1 MSSII
6 KNIEFDTELSP
17 GAYNAINVCLRLN
30 PGERITLITDEETI
44 EIAASLVNEIEKIG
58 SEYRLFLL
66 EDMANRPLKRMP
78 EIILNDLL
86 KSQVSILAVVSQI
99 NELHSRFQM
108 LSVINKNKIRHAHM
122 VNINKQI
129 MLEGM
134 RADFLEIDIL
144 SKKLVEKARKAKEIR
159 AVSKGGT
166 NIKAEFSSNLNW
178 IKTSGIISPDEWGN
192 LPGGEIFTAPYNLNG
207 RFVVDGVVG
216 DYLCQRYGDLKEF
229 PLTIEILNNRIKE
242 LHCENQ
248 ELLEEFTAYTM
259 SDENSSRVGEFAIG
273 TNTAVKNII
282 GNILQDEKLP
292 GVHIAFGH
300 PAPEHTGADWTS
312 STHIDCVGREF
323 DIWMDDDKVMENGK
337 FLI

>member
-1 MSSII
+1 MSSNI

-17 GAYNAINVCLRLN
+17 GAYNAINVCLRLK
-30 PGERITLITDEETI
+30 PEERITLVTDEESI
-44 EIAASLVNEIEKIG
+44 EIAASLVNEIEKTG
-58 SEYRLFLL
+58 SKYRLFLL
-66 EDMANRPLKRMP
+66 EDIANRPLKRMP
-78 EIILNDLL
+78 EIILNDLP
-86 KSQVSILAVVSQI
+86 KSQASILAVVTQP
-99 NELHSRFQM
+99 NELQSRIQM
-108 LSVINKNKIRHAHM
+108 LSLINKNKIRHGHM
-122 VNINKQI
+122 VNISKQI

-134 RADFLEIDIL
+134 RADFLEVDDL
-144 SKKLVEKARKAKEIR
+144 SRKLVEKARKAKEIR
-159 AVSKGGT
+159 AVSGGGT
-166 NIKAEFSSNLNW
+166 NIKAEFSPNLKW

-192 LPGGEIFTAPYNLNG
+192 LPGGEIFTAPFNLNG

-229 PLTIEILNNRIKE
+229 PLTIEIVNNKIKE

-248 ELLEEFTAYTM
+248 ELLNEFTAYTM

-282 GNILQDEKLP
+282 GQILQDEKLP
-292 GVHIAFGH
+292 GVHIAFGN

-312 STHIDCVGREF
+312 STHIDCVGRGF
-323 DIWMDDDKVMENGK
+323 DIWMDEDKVMENGK